1 MKATVSEPESWKRI
15 IEIEVPDQEIQSAF
29 DEKLN
34 TYKRDMKL
42 PGFRP
47 GKVPANLIRQ
57 RYGSAIRAE
66 IIDSLVQKAFQQAC
80 EENSINPVAPAKINN
95 MEAPE
100 GQALKFTVE
109 TEVDPKIEI
118 TGYNKLKVK
127 PQINKIKEKDIDI
140 AVENFRERFA
150 EYKDVDRPAKKGDFI
165 KLDYLKVVIE
175 GVERS
180 DIKNPNYPVELGGEN
195 RIKDFDKGLIGHSKD
210 ETIDLDVKFPKDYP
224 DADVAGKEGN
234 FQVKITAV
242 QEKVLP
248 ELSEEFLKK
257 LDVTDEND
265 LREKIKQNLEQDE
278 TSRAKNEAYNEAIEK
293 LIEEN
298 PFDVPPARIQQFIDY
313 MYQEALKYQRKDTP
327 APDRAEIEEKYRETA
342 VKALKR
348 QRILDYVAD
357 KENIKVTQE
366 EVDKEIMQLAQMY
379 NQPFETLKQTF
390 RQNGTTLKIR
400 SDLRE
405 QKTLDYLIGEYTP
418 QTAE

>member
-1 MKATVSEPESWKRI
+1 M
-15 IEIEVPDQEIQSAF
+15 
-29 DEKLN
+29 
-34 TYKRDMKL
+34 
-42 PGFRP
+42 
-47 GKVPANLIRQ
+47 
-57 RYGSAIRAE
+57 
-66 IIDSLVQKAFQQAC
+66 
-80 EENSINPVAPAKINN
+80 
-95 MEAPE
+95 
-100 GQALKFTVE
+100 
-109 TEVDPKIEI
+109 
-118 TGYNKLKVK
+118 
-127 PQINKIKEKDIDI
+127 
-140 AVENFRERFA
+140 
-150 EYKDVDRPAKKGDFI
+150 
-165 KLDYLKVVIE
+165 
-175 GVERS
+175 
-180 DIKNPNYPVELGGEN
+180 
-195 RIKDFDKGLIGHSKD
+195 
-210 ETIDLDVKFPKDYP
+210 KFPKDYP

-348 QRILDYVAD
+348 QNLDYVAD

-405 QKTLDYLIGEYTP
+405 RKLSYWQYTTKLQNNIYLV
-418 QTAE
+418 TA